1 MRFQSYEVHVD
12 GARKFNK
19 QDMKDAL
26 DKKKD
31 FFNSRAFFYVVSVE
45 CLEDRFLWISCDYDN
60 ANKFNENVFNH
71 NTFEK
76 QANPKSKEQV
86 EPRQQVFMLYDTSK
100 LVLYIS
106 DLNRRPFFTDYLGD
120 ILQKEIKIKPIYG
133 SVETF
138 CETVK
143 TIKELRFTQVDNFMS
158 QQSDI
163 FTVAKNMSGLDI
175 ESLQVKVGF
184 GDVPVNVAHPL
195 LSRIKG
201 KRDQFENVIVVGT
214 DECNVEQTFDYSSVL
229 KHIEIHPVKD
239 ENERYDPS
247 KVKSKLLQELRNSR
261 NV

>member
-1 MRFQSYEVHVD
+1 M
-12 GARKFNK
+12 
-19 QDMKDAL
+19 
-26 DKKKD
+26 
-31 FFNSRAFFYVVSVE
+31 E
-45 CLEDRFLWISCDYDN
+45 CIEDRFLWISCDYDN

-239 ENERYDPS
+239 ENEHYDPS
-247 KVKSKLLQELRNSR
+247 EVKSKLLQELRNSR